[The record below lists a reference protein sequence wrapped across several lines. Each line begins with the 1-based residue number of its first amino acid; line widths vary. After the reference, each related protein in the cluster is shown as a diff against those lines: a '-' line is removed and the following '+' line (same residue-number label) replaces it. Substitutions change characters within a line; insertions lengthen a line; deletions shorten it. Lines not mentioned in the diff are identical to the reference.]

1 MAAGLWGKHY
11 LTVKGWLVER
21 ERLTFQG
28 HTFTEAARRALNGET
43 HDSVHPSREGSALVP
58 QNQAKPE

>member
-21 ERLTFQG
+21 ERLTFHG
-28 HTFTEAARRALNGET
+28 HTFREAVRRALN
-43 HDSVHPSREGSALVP
+43 
-58 QNQAKPE
+58 